1 MKHLSILVLSFTIFG
16 ITSPRVSQAAED
28 HEHSIEVCSTQNQNV
43 CAHLGFIAGPLNSH
57 SEGQFVVHFLTPAN
71 SEISNLTVELWMNM
85 GDHSHG
91 SAPVSITPLRP
102 KIYKITEA
110 YFVMDGE
117 WQVQIRFDLNGA
129 PQSIDI
135 PVLILE

>member
-1 MKHLSILVLSFTIFG
+1 MKHLSILALCFAFIG
-16 ITSPRVSQAAED
+16 IITPRFSQAAED
-28 HEHSIEVCSTQNQNV
+28 NEHSIEVCSTQNQNV
-43 CAHLGFIAGPLNSH
+43 CAHLGFMAGPLNSH

-85 GDHSHG
+85 GKHSHG
-91 SAPVSITPLRP
+91 SAPVTITPLRP
-102 KIYKITEA
+102 QIYKITEA
-110 YFVMDGE
+110 YFVMVGE

-135 PVLILE
+135 PVPILE